1 LQFADQPML
10 HRQVNVR
17 KQTIRGEVLQAEWRT
32 YASWAR
38 HCRLGLSKGN
48 LRLLDI
54 PRLASDLATLEAV
67 GFRHVMV
74 FWRETREV
82 LFGGVKIAGQMIR
95 HRTCRCT

>member
-1 LQFADQPML
+1 
-10 HRQVNVR
+10 
-17 KQTIRGEVLQAEWRT
+17 
-32 YASWAR
+32 
-38 HCRLGLSKGN
+38 
-48 LRLLDI
+48 LDI